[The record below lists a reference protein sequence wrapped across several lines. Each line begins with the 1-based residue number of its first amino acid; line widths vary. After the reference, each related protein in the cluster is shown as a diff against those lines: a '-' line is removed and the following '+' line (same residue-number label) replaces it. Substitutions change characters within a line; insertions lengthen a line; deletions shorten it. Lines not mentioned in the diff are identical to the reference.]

1 RCRYRL
7 NMTHPAVTLP
17 DYLQLE
23 LPEPPPERPY
33 VLVNMV
39 SSADGKI
46 VIEGTEVGLGSP
58 ADQRLMRAL
67 RTNVDAVLNGAS
79 TLRKSG
85 SSPRLGDSVLEG
97 LRTSRGLPKTPLGV
111 VLTGSGRLPLDAAF
125 FTETSFE
132 AVVFATDETPA

>member
-1 RCRYRL
+1 
-7 NMTHPAVTLP
+7 
-17 DYLQLE
+17 
-23 LPEPPPERPY
+23 
-33 VLVNMV
+33 
-39 SSADGKI
+39 
-46 VIEGTEVGLGSP
+46 
-58 ADQRLMRAL
+58 
-67 RTNVDAVLNGAS
+67 NVDAVLNGAS

-132 AVVFATDETPA
+132 AVVFATDETPADRLEALRSSGRAVEVVSHAAAAVQMLRVLRTQYGVRSLLCEGGA